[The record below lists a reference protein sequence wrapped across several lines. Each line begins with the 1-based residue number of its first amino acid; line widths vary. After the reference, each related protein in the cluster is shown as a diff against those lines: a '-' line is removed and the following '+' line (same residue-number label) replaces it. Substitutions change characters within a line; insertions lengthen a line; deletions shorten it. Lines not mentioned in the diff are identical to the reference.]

1 MSNRKKV
8 ALLTEV
14 LSYFDTQN
22 DVDISLV
29 EVGDCT
35 QGEMQVIQPQQL
47 GVTQSEIVGLMD
59 NFNEYKGTTA
69 IACAMSEVLD
79 NQFNTADNTN
89 DIMIVI
95 SDLLAFDLS
104 SVNAVATDAG
114 NQNVE
119 LISVSA
125 AASIPAMANISTE
138 PSNQFQ
144 ANYTPAEWAAMADA
158 LIARIC
164 DLSGTRFT
172 RRTQLSTADPWIN
185 SFIWKAVV
193 RYHNRFG
200 EYPTWMPCYEE
211 HISGEYWEWNDPKC
225 HV

>member
-1 MSNRKKV
+1 MYYYSIYDFII
-8 ALLTEV
+8 LE
-14 LSYFDTQN
+14 
-22 DVDISLV
+22 
-29 EVGDCT
+29 
-35 QGEMQVIQPQQL
+35 
-47 GVTQSEIVGLMD
+47 
-59 NFNEYKGTTA
+59 
-69 IACAMSEVLD
+69 
-79 NQFNTADNTN
+79 
-89 DIMIVI
+89 
-95 SDLLAFDLS
+95 
-104 SVNAVATDAG
+104 
-114 NQNVE
+114 NVE

-144 ANYTPAEWAAMADA
+144 GESFEMDQFKWSILGYKNNLVEFCTLKHSFLANYTPAEWAAMADA

>member
-1 MSNRKKV
+1 MVHFRV
-8 ALLTEV
+8 YE
-14 LSYFDTQN
+14 
-22 DVDISLV
+22 
-29 EVGDCT
+29 
-35 QGEMQVIQPQQL
+35 
-47 GVTQSEIVGLMD
+47 QSCGILYPKT
-59 NFNEYKGTTA
+59 F
-69 IACAMSEVLD
+69 IL
-79 NQFNTADNTN
+79 
-89 DIMIVI
+89 
-95 SDLLAFDLS
+95 
-104 SVNAVATDAG
+104 
-114 NQNVE
+114 
-119 LISVSA
+119 
-125 AASIPAMANISTE
+125 
-138 PSNQFQ
+138 